1 MATMEATVRRSV
13 ETVYRRTLS
22 VIKLPVYVVVGV
34 IKDPLVAFVKM
45 VRIHQSTFL
54 LTPNTKQHTTIINE
68 L

>member
-34 IKDPLVAFVKM
+34 I
-45 VRIHQSTFL
+45 
-54 LTPNTKQHTTIINE
+54 
-68 L
+68 